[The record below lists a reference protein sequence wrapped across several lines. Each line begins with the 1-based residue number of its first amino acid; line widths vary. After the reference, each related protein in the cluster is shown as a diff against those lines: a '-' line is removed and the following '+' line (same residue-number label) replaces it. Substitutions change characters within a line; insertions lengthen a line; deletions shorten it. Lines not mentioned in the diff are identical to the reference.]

1 MHPSNKL
8 TLKYASLGKQ
18 KQHIPELV
26 GPSIQN
32 IGELVA
38 PSSMK
43 NCGAVMVGDSTIRP
57 NILPGGI
64 HISKLFG

>member
-1 MHPSNKL
+1 M
-8 TLKYASLGKQ
+8 
-18 KQHIPELV
+18 PELE

-32 IGELVA
+32 TGELVA

-43 NCGAVMVGDSTIRP
+43 NCGAVMAGDSTIRP